1 MPEGMRWVGLDV
13 HACESACALFDGTT
27 GEVLSRRLSGRPHE
41 LLEWLEGVQRPFRA
55 VYEAGPTGYGLARR
69 AAERGFDVR
78 VCAPGHIARRPGDR
92 VKTDKRDGLRL
103 ARLLAAGDLTLV
115 TVPPLEH
122 ERVRDLVR
130 CREDVRGDLM
140 RVRHRIGKFLLRREL
155 YYPGSGRG
163 RGGRNWTQHHRD
175 WLSSLRFDDRA
186 SELCFA
192 DYLHAH
198 DALLARRDGL
208 DRALAEI
215 APDCPWAVT
224 VGRLRCLRGV
234 DTLTALGL
242 CAEVSDFGRFAGPE
256 ALACYLGL
264 VPSESSSG
272 ERRRQGSITKAG
284 SGHARRLLVEAAHH
298 YSRPPRVSQLLSRRQ
313 EGQPGLGD
321 RDRLALSA
329 PALRPLAAI
338 AGPARQARRHRDRRD
353 RPRAR
358 RLLLGAR
365 RHRVNPAQPTT
376 GCWGGAGRDDSR
388 TKRPAM
394 ALWATTQRVAAPE
407 SRQRAVRRTDGLGAK
422 NPRISA

>member
-13 HACESACALFDGTT
+13 HAYETACAVFDGAT
-27 GEVLSRRLSGRPHE
+27 GEVEGRRLPGRPHE
-41 LLEWLEGVQRPFRA
+41 LLDWLERVKPPFRA
-55 VYEAGPTGYGLARR
+55 VYEAGPTGYGLARA
-69 AAERGFDVR
+69 AAERGLEVA
-78 VCAPGHIARRPGDR
+78 VCAPGHIARKPGDR
-92 VKTDKRDGLRL
+92 VKTDKRDALRL

-115 TVPPLEH
+115 AVPPVEH

-155 YYPGSGRG
+155 YYPGNGRG

-175 WLSSLRFDDRA
+175 WLAGLRFEDRA

-198 DALLARRDGL
+198 DVLLARREGL

-215 APDCPWAVT
+215 AQDCPWTALI
-224 VGRLRCLRGV
+224 GRLRCLRGI

-242 CAEVSDFGRFAGPE
+242 CAEVSDFGRFPGPD
-256 ALACYLGL
+256 ALAAYLGL

-298 YSRPPRVSQLLSRRQ
+298 YSRPPRVSKPLRARQ
-313 EGQPGLGD
+313 EGQQAWVIETAW
-321 RDRLALSA
+321 RCQRRLFGRWQR
-329 PALRPLAAI
+329 LRVERGKRGGIVIVAI
-338 AGPARQARRHRDRRD
+338 ARELA
-353 RPRAR
+353 
-358 RLLLGAR
+358 
-365 RHRVNPAQPTT
+365 TF
-376 GCWGGAGRDDSR
+376 CWE
-388 TKRPAM
+388 
-394 ALWATTQRVAAPE
+394 L
-407 SRQRAVRRTDGLGAK
+407 AVTE
-422 NPRISA
+422 

>member
-13 HACESACALFDGTT
+13 HAYETAAAVFDAAT
-27 GEVLSRRLSGRPHE
+27 GEVESRKLSGRPHE
-41 LLEWLEGVQRPFRA
+41 LLEWLEGLGQPLRA

-69 AAERGFDVR
+69 AAERGLEVR

-92 VKTDKRDGLRL
+92 VKTDKRDALRL

-115 TVPPLEH
+115 TVPPVDH

-140 RVRHRIGKFLLRREL
+140 RVRHRISKFLLRREL
-155 YYPGSGRG
+155 YWPQGRG
-163 RGGRNWTQHHRD
+163 SAWTQRHRA
-175 WLSSLRFDDRA
+175 WLGSLRFEDRA

-198 DALLARRDGL
+198 DVLLARREGL

-215 APDCPWAVT
+215 AHDCPFTAQVA
-224 VGRLRCLRGV
+224 RLRCLRGI

-242 CAEVSDFGRFAGPE
+242 CAEVSDFARFPGPD
-256 ALACYLGL
+256 ALAAYLGL

-298 YSRPPRVSQLLSRRQ
+298 YSRPPRVSTRLRLRQ
-313 EGQPGLGD
+313 EGQPAWVIETAW
-321 RDRLALSA
+321 RCQRRLFGRWQ
-329 PALRPLAAI
+329 RPRVERGKRGGIVIVAI
-338 AGPARQARRHRDRRD
+338 ARELAGF
-353 RPRAR
+353 
-358 RLLLGAR
+358 
-365 RHRVNPAQPTT
+365 
-376 GCWGGAGRDDSR
+376 CWE
-388 TKRPAM
+388 
-394 ALWATTQRVAAPE
+394 L
-407 SRQRAVRRTDGLGAK
+407 AV
-422 NPRISA
+422 SE

>member
-13 HACESACALFDGTT
+13 HAYETACAIFDGAT
-27 GEVLSRRLSGRPHE
+27 GEVESRRFSGRPHE
-41 LLEWLEGVQRPFRA
+41 LLDWLEGLGRPLRA

-69 AAERGFDVR
+69 AAERGLDVR

-92 VKTDKRDGLRL
+92 VKTDKRDALRL

-115 TVPPLEH
+115 VVPPLEH

-155 YYPGSGRG
+155 YYPG
-163 RGGRNWTQHHRD
+163 RGGSWTQRHRD
-175 WLSSLRFDDRA
+175 WLASLHFDDRA

-198 DALLARRDGL
+198 DVLLARRDGL

-215 APDCPWAVT
+215 AQDCPWSAVI
-224 VGRLRCLRGV
+224 GRLRCLRGV

-242 CAEVSDFGRFAGPE
+242 CAEVSDFGRFPRPD
-256 ALACYLGL
+256 ALAAYLGL

-272 ERRRQGSITKAG
+272 EKRRQGSITKAG

-298 YSRPPRVSQLLSRRQ
+298 YSRPPRVSGKLRLRQHGQEAWVIETAWRCQRRLS
-313 EGQPGLGD
+313 G
-321 RDRLALSA
+321 RLQR
-329 PALRPLAAI
+329 LRVERGKRGGIVIVAI
-338 AGPARQARRHRDRRD
+338 ARELA
-353 RPRAR
+353 
-358 RLLLGAR
+358 
-365 RHRVNPAQPTT
+365 TF
-376 GCWGGAGRDDSR
+376 CWE
-388 TKRPAM
+388 
-394 ALWATTQRVAAPE
+394 L
-407 SRQRAVRRTDGLGAK
+407 AVTD
-422 NPRISA
+422 